1 VTSYVCHPQSLEQF
15 VHQACVAV
23 GADDDIAA
31 EVAHHLVRANLSGHD
46 SHGVL
51 RLPWYVEQIKK
62 GDLQPNARPT
72 IVREHGATAVMDAHR
87 GFGQYTTY
95 VGLEWAM
102 DAARKYGL
110 GAVAIRHSTHIGRL
124 GEYSERATAA
134 GMIAMVTVGS
144 VTPGAG
150 IVVPFGGR
158 ERLLGTNPWSIGVP
172 ASGHEPMIFDAATS
186 TIAEGKLR
194 VARSKH
200 AEVTPGFIVDK
211 AGHATTSP
219 EDFYSGGALLPLGGA
234 PSGHK
239 GYGLSMASA
248 LVGALSSIDDDDA
261 NPAGSA
267 FAQAQPDTT
276 GRAGGVF
283 VLVIDPAAFGD
294 SNAYAAKNGAALN
307 AANRV
312 APAPGFDAVL
322 APGEPEVRSRAA
334 RGEAGIPL
342 PDTIWNDLAA
352 VAEHTGITMPEAR
365 QEA

>member
-1 VTSYVCHPQSLEQF
+1 VTNYVCDPQSLERF
-15 VHQACVAV
+15 VQQVCVAV
-23 GADDDIAA
+23 GSDDDIAA

-51 RLPWYVEQIKK
+51 RLSWYAEQIKK

-72 IVREHGATAVMDAHR
+72 IIREMGATAVMDAHH

-102 DAARKYGL
+102 NAARKYGL
-110 GAVAIRHSTHIGRL
+110 GAVALRHSTHIGRL

-134 GMIAMVTVGS
+134 GLIAMATVGS
-144 VTPGAG
+144 VSPGAG

-200 AEVTPGFIVDK
+200 AEVPAGFIVDK
-211 AGHATTSP
+211 EGHASTAP
-219 EDFYSGGALLPLGGA
+219 DDFYSGGALLPLGGA

-248 LVGALSSIDDDDA
+248 LIGALSSIDDDDA

-267 FAQAQPDTT
+267 FAQAKPDTQ

-307 AANRV
+307 AANQV

-322 APGEPEVRSRAA
+322 VPGEPEILSRAA
-334 RGEAGIPL
+334 RGESGIPL
-342 PDTIWNDLAA
+342 PDTIWHELAT
-352 VAEHTGITMPEAR
+352 VAENTGITLPEAR